1 MPKYRVFIAETEL
14 FDVDAEAC
22 DEADAHVAA
31 VEMFGNTS
39 RDSIMHH
46 SAAMFAAPLSDD
58 AKVENED

>member
-14 FDVDAEAC
+14 FDIDVEAS

-31 VEMFGNTS
+31 VEIFGNTS

-46 SAAMFAAPLSDD
+46 SAVMFAAPLSDD
-58 AKVENED
+58 AEVENED